1 MSARLVPLNPKAA
14 TPVLVQRPVM
24 LVGRHPDC
32 DVRLDLPAVSRR
44 HCCLALAYERL
55 VVRDLGSRHG
65 VRVNGLIVDEIE
77 LRQGDEIAIGPVLF
91 RVDGLEAPQPAAPPQ
106 APAPAPEPPP
116 KPISLPSLPADP
128 NDPDLDLLPLF

>member
-1 MSARLVPLNPKAA
+1 MSARLVPINPKAA
-14 TPVLVQRPVM
+14 EPVLVQRPVM

-55 VVRDLGSRHG
+55 VIRDLGSRHG
-65 VRVNGLIVDEIE
+65 VLVNGLVVDETE
-77 LRQGDEIAIGPVLF
+77 LHQGDEIAIGPVLF
-91 RVDGLEAPQPAAPPQ
+91 RVDGLEAPQPVVPPQ
-106 APAPAPEPPP
+106 APEPLP
-116 KPISLPSLPADP
+116 KPSSLPSLPVDP